1 MTSDNYL
8 KKELYE
14 LIKTDESIF
23 DFIQDSSLDGLWYW
37 DLENP
42 EEEWMNPKFWT
53 TLGYNPDEMPHKSA
67 AWQDIIHPDDLK
79 IALKNF
85 NSHCENPDHP
95 YDQIVRYTH
104 KNGSTVW
111 IRCRGI
117 AIRDEQGKAM
127 RMLGAHMDVTKYKEA
142 EEKLLKF
149 NTILEESEKLSDTGS
164 FEYLIPENKF
174 TMSEGWLKIHGV
186 SKKMDK
192 ETLMLIAHPDDRER
206 IEKAFENA
214 LKNIAPYNLEHRIIR
229 QTDGQVR
236 TVKARGKVIFDDK
249 GNPLRMF
256 GSVIDITERKKD
268 EESLLRTNTILK
280 EAEKITKTGSWELDV
295 QTGLSIVS
303 DGVYPIYETEKEPD
317 DGPEKAISFFHP
329 DYRQVIT
336 DAISKAI
343 AEQVSYDEKC
353 KLITGKGN
361 EKWVRT
367 TGHPVVEDGKVI
379 KLYGVITD
387 ITDQERAEQ
396 GLKESLTQL
405 DNIVNTIPVGV
416 YVASPEA
423 DGRLK
428 FDYVSDR
435 WCEIVKLNRQ
445 DVFADSSIVNNQA
458 HPDDRDSLIETN
470 AQAIRDQTP
479 FVWEG
484 RFIAGEDEVRWA
496 HIESVPYVQE
506 NSEIRWFG
514 FHQDITER
522 KQAEENLLRINT
534 ILKEAEKITKTG
546 SWELDVQTGK
556 GVWSDE
562 VYAIHEVDKDFD
574 HNKEN
579 GIKFYH
585 PDYRQVITDA
595 ISKSITEQVAY
606 DEKCKFISAKG
617 NEKWLRTTGHPF
629 VGDGK
634 VTKLYGVIADI
645 TEQERVEQALKESEE
660 NFRSLAD
667 TAKVIIS
674 IVADEKGSKYL
685 YVNKE
690 WSLVH
695 GYNKEEVINL
705 KPIELVAPESRQ
717 QLLENAAKRLKGE
730 RAPSNY
736 EIKVFTKNG
745 AIKYLDFSS
754 TIITFKNQKAF
765 LTTSIDITQRKLAE
779 QELKNLTQMQSL
791 LMKSASDYINVPIDL
806 ADATINNSL
815 KELGEFVLADR
826 AYVFSFEWEKN
837 VCHNTYEWCNRGIT
851 PQIENLQNVPNDSIS
866 TMVEAYIKG
875 NELYIEDVMQLP
887 VNDSLRQVLEPQ
899 DIKSLLSV
907 PLMIEEQCIGFIG
920 FDYVRSTHAFSDQ
933 HKKLLV
939 VFAGMIANLNS
950 RKELEKGLVAA
961 KEEAQNANKFKSE
974 FLANMSH
981 EIRTPMNSV
990 IGFSELLQSTD
1001 LNATQK
1007 QYVDN
1012 VHNSATGLLD
1022 IINDILDF
1030 SKIEAGKLEL
1040 EFIETDII
1048 DLIEQAAD
1056 LIKYPAGKKGVEL
1069 LLNIDPQ
1076 MPRCATLDPVRIRQI
1091 LANLLSNALKFTEKG
1106 EIELKLSLL
1115 EMEGNRGRI
1124 RFSVRDTGIGISD
1137 AQREKLFKAFSQA
1150 DSSTTRKFGGTGL
1163 GLVISDQLAQKMGGK
1178 LELTSTKGEG
1188 SEFYFTI
1195 ETALKDDAKTT
1206 TPDIS
1211 NIKSCLVID
1220 DNQNSRI
1227 ITEDILKR
1235 WGIECV
1241 GCDNGLES
1249 LKIIENSHPFDAIL
1263 CDYQMPYL
1271 DGLETVK
1278 TIRQK
1283 LKLHPEKLPVILM
1296 HSSVDDAELES
1307 KCKCKELGI
1316 YFRLIKPVKQHQL
1329 LNCLLDIQ
1337 RGELAKMGS
1346 QNLEAET
1353 DIEKAEVTDTNI
1365 YKVLIAEDNKI
1376 NMILASTLIKQLLP
1390 RVELIKA
1397 ENGKVALDK
1406 IVTLEP
1412 DLVFMDVQ
1420 MPEMDGNEATAK
1432 LREMELQ
1439 QNISRTVIVG
1449 LTAGALKEEKDKS
1462 LKSGMDDFLTKPI
1475 ETDKL
1480 KSVLNKYLVGG
1491 KKQEN
1496 IQSKNESGHLGN
1508 KANHFDRE
1516 ELLNQLGGDPE
1527 TLELLIHRVIDD
1539 TDNRL
1544 LEFEKL
1550 LNEGTNPKKAASIA
1564 HSLRGTAVNF
1574 RWGILSE
1581 LTEEIQKEIRL
1592 KNSEATFE
1600 ILHKIKEEWNILAPI
1615 LKRTMAG

>member
-186 SKKMDK
+186 SKKVDK

-206 IEKAFENA
+206 IEKAFDNA

-445 DVFADSSIVNNQA
+445 DVFADSSIAINQA
-458 HPDDRDSLIETN
+458 HPGERDSLIETN

-484 RFIAGEDEVRWA
+484 RLIVGEGDIRWT

-522 KQAEENLLRINT
+522 KQAEQE
-534 ILKEAEKITKTG
+534 LKK
-546 SWELDVQTGK
+546 
-556 GVWSDE
+556 
-562 VYAIHEVDKDFD
+562 
-574 HNKEN
+574 
-579 GIKFYH
+579 
-585 PDYRQVITDA
+585 
-595 ISKSITEQVAY
+595 
-606 DEKCKFISAKG
+606 
-617 NEKWLRTTGHPF
+617 
-629 VGDGK
+629 
-634 VTKLYGVIADI
+634 
-645 TEQERVEQALKESEE
+645 SEE
-660 NFRSLAD
+660 NFRTLAD
-667 TAKVIIS
+667 MAKVIIS

-690 WSLVH
+690 WLLVY
-695 GYNKEEVINL
+695 GYSKEEVVNL

-1220 DNQNSRI
+1220 DNQNSRT

-1249 LKIIENSHPFDAIL
+1249 LKIIENSYLFDAIL

-1337 RGELAKMGS
+1337 RGELAKMDS

-1353 DIEKAEVTDTNI
+1353 NIEKAEVTDTNI

-1406 IVTLEP
+1406 IVTLKP

-1550 LNEGTNPKKAASIA
+1550 LNEGTNPKKAANIA